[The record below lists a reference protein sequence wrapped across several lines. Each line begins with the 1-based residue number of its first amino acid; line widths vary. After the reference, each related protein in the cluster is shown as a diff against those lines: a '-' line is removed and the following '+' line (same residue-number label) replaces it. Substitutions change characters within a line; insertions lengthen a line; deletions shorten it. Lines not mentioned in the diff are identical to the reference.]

1 MVARGKKIAVAI
13 HDKIDW
19 HRHVPMSDEAEDH
32 LFENLRNSA
41 DDIVETDIHK
51 ASRYTVSGRRRSKLT
66 IRQVQFIQDYAD
78 GLTQKQMA
86 AKYEVHET
94 NINKVISS
102 AKWHLEC
109 NTLMELIAVSI
120 AAGYVIPKPPPVIAA
135 PVKSGK
141 WWLDAKKFPDLK
153 NRGLTPKEREL
164 ICCVADGLQD
174 KEIGKRLG
182 ISEDTINTYLHR
194 LYERMN
200 VKNRTHLAVTAIR
213 MGFIS

>member
-32 LFENLRNSA
+32 LLENLRNAA
-41 DDIVETDIHK
+41 DDIAETDIHK

-66 IRQVQFIQDYAD
+66 IRQVQFTQDYAD
-78 GLTQKQMA
+78 GLTMKQMA
-86 AKYEVHET
+86 AKYGVHET
-94 NINKVISS
+94 NISKVISS

-141 WWLDAKKFPDLK
+141 WWLDAKTWPDLK
-153 NRGLTPKEREL
+153 KRGFTPREREL
-164 ICCVADGLQD
+164 ICCIADGLQD
-174 KEIGKRLG
+174 EEIADKLG
-182 ISEDTINTYLHR
+182 ISKETVKTIIGLLLKRTNCR
-194 LYERMN
+194 
-200 VKNRTHLAVTAIR
+200 NRTHLTVTAIR